1 MIEENMNN
9 VEYEERITAMNTW
22 ADSVRNE
29 LVQEIT
35 NKPQEIIFHYT
46 DINGLIGL
54 ISTGCVWATHS
65 SRLNDSSEN
74 KLGFKLVANHVQD
87 NLVNSSKQLL
97 EKVLLRFQSTETY
110 IACYSTESN
119 LLGQWRNY
127 TGEKVGYSLGFET
140 KYMATIDDRMPPLE
154 QVIYNDNKA
163 KALIDI
169 LLSRVD
175 EFLNQQPF
183 GEVEVG
189 YLLGMIEA
197 TLSNIACIIK
207 HQKFEE
213 EHEYRHIYQ
222 PENTK
227 LKLKRGFRNGQFGL
241 TPYVEV
247 GFMEKNKLPLK
258 TITIGPC
265 QSFEQESNAL
275 KLLLTQHK
283 YENVEVIESGIPP
296 RV

>member
-1 MIEENMNN
+1 MNSH
-9 VEYEERITAMNTW
+9 EYEERIAAMNVW
-22 ADSVRNE
+22 SNSVRNE
-29 LVQEIT
+29 LIQGIT
-35 NKPQEIIFHYT
+35 YKPRKVIFHYT
-46 DINGLIGL
+46 DINGLIGI
-54 ISTGCVWATHS
+54 ISNGCIWATHS

-74 KLGFKLVANHVQD
+74 KLGFNLVANHVQD
-87 NLVNSSKQLL
+87 NLLNSSKQLL
-97 EKVLLRFQSTETY
+97 EKVLLRFESTETY

-140 KYMATIDDRMPPLE
+140 KYMATIDDRMPNIE

-175 EFLNQQPF
+175 EFINQQPF

-189 YLLGMIEA
+189 YLLGMVEA

-207 HQKFEE
+207 HHKFEE
-213 EHEYRHIYQ
+213 EREYRQIYQ
-222 PENTK
+222 PDNTK

-241 TPYVEV
+241 TPYVEI
-247 GFMEKNKLPLK
+247 GFMEENRLPLK
-258 TITIGPC
+258 SITIGPC
-265 QSFEQESNAL
+265 QSFKQELSAL
-275 KLLLTQHK
+275 KLLLAQNK
-283 YENVEVIESGIPP
+283 YENVEVIESAIPL
-296 RV
+296 RT